1 VTDGGYVGWVS
12 PSAEVGD
19 EIYIFRGS
27 LYSFV
32 ARRVGE
38 ESDMTY
44 LLRGDCYI
52 HRVTGIESFETSAV
66 QPVDMKII

>member
-38 ESDMTY
+38 ESNMTY
-44 LLRGDCYI
+44 LLRGIATYM
-52 HRVTGIESFETSAV
+52 E
-66 QPVDMKII
+66 